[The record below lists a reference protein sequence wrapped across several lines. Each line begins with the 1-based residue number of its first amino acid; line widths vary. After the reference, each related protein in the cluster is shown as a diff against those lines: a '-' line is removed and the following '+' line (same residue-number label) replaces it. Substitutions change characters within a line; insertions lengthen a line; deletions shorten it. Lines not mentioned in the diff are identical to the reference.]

1 MTSERYDEGQQ
12 PAHHVGPQ
20 RGQAGPFHAGD
31 RDGPMGGGRGASDGN
46 EPGNLSQQAA
56 HVEEVSP
63 LRNQAGDVRCR
74 RIAVCGDDFGM
85 NEAIDGALI
94 ELAGAGR
101 LSAVSCMPLAPAF
114 AADAPALARLDVDLG
129 VHVDF
134 TEAFAGA
141 APAAPG
147 LAALLWRAYAG
158 QLDPDWI
165 DARLASQFDAFE
177 RAFGRAPDYVD
188 GHQHVHQLPG
198 ILPRL
203 RALLKRRYAGQR
215 IWLRHTAPGLQFGLP
230 LAEAAKARLIGAL
243 GARALARAAGQEGW
257 QTNRRMLGVYGFTGG
272 PRRYAGLLHHWL
284 MNARDGDLLMCH
296 PGWPQVHGAAHA
308 SQRAAEYE
316 VLAHPELGTWLARN
330 GLRIVS
336 LSQVRGRQASQ
347 ESGKVRNVPHFGS
360 FRRLASRL

>member
-1 MTSERYDEGQQ
+1 
-12 PAHHVGPQ
+12 
-20 RGQAGPFHAGD
+20 
-31 RDGPMGGGRGASDGN
+31 
-46 EPGNLSQQAA
+46 
-56 HVEEVSP
+56 
-63 LRNQAGDVRCR
+63 
-74 RIAVCGDDFGM
+74 
-85 NEAIDGALI
+85 
-94 ELAGAGR
+94 
-101 LSAVSCMPLAPAF
+101 
-114 AADAPALARLDVDLG
+114 
-129 VHVDF
+129 
-134 TEAFAGA
+134 
-141 APAAPG
+141 
-147 LAALLWRAYAG
+147 
-158 QLDPDWI
+158 
-165 DARLASQFDAFE
+165 
-177 RAFGRAPDYVD
+177 
-188 GHQHVHQLPG
+188 
-198 ILPRL
+198 
-203 RALLKRRYAGQR
+203 AGQR

-243 GARALARAAGQEGW
+243 GAGALARAAGQEGW